1 MVWTGLHLRGPAR
14 WHRGTD
20 PPAGLGSML
29 RLPLLSFCGGILQR
43 RGGSSATRRRP
54 DRHRALLGSR
64 PDGRLASLQIRCGS
78 AESGAR
84 LDLVAVAAAVFSA

>member
-1 MVWTGLHLRGPAR
+1 MVWMDLHLRGPAR

-29 RLPLLSFCGGILQR
+29 RLPLLSFVRGHTSAAR
-43 RGGSSATRRRP
+43 RVERHPQAP